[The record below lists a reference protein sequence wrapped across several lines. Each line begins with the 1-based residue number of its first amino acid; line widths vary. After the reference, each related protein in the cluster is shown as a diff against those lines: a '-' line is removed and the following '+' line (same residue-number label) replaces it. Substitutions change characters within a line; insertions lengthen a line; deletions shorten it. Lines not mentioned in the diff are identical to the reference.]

1 MSLPKKSR
9 ESDSLSAGDMV
20 SVKPGMA
27 DPDHPGTPI
36 MNIATYNLLKGGAK
50 RCHWQRLL
58 EVHGVD
64 VLFVQESYPHE
75 EHLPPLLYPRARDRS
90 VWANVRSNRWGSGI
104 FSSSGVLS
112 RVVLPKYDGWVVGA
126 RIRQPDW
133 RRHVDEIFAFSVHA
147 PDGEGSYP
155 GQVNRILDEISSVIG
170 DREVMIAGDFNF
182 AISDSGDGR
191 VEKRVQDIRGR
202 LADEFGLMNCWT
214 EANPG
219 DPLPQT
225 LRWMKDRS
233 IPFHCDGIFV
243 PREWKSQLKSCEVLS
258 GDEWDDL
265 SDHNPVV
272 ARFGVAGGFGVAG
285 ERISVS

>member
-1 MSLPKKSR
+1 
-9 ESDSLSAGDMV
+9 
-20 SVKPGMA
+20 
-27 DPDHPGTPI
+27 

-58 EVHGVD
+58 EVHGVE
-64 VLFVQESYPHE
+64 VLFVQESYPHD

-104 FSSSGVLS
+104 FSLSGVLS

-126 RIRQPDW
+126 CIRQPDW
-133 RRHVDEIFAFSVHA
+133 RRHVDEILAFSVHA

-191 VEKRVQDIRGR
+191 VEKRVQEIRER

-219 DPLPQT
+219 EPLPQT
-225 LRWMKDRS
+225 LRWTRDRS

-243 PREWKSQLKSCEVLS
+243 PRGWKSHLKSCEVLS

-272 ARFGVAGGFGVAG
+272 ARFGFEGGFGVEG
-285 ERISVS
+285 ERVSVS